1 MMIEVRESSQAGE
14 ARRKAAELAQDLQLG
29 EVRSGAVAVVAMEMA
44 TNLVKHA
51 GNGTMFFQRVQE
63 NGSAGLRLLAIDKGP
78 GITDVT
84 RALEDGHSTAGSMG
98 TGLGA
103 VRRLS
108 DQFEVYSASGMG
120 TLVRAEFWPEN
131 HATAHPPKMLVTGVV
146 SEPMQGEEECG
157 DGWGFRRFA
166 DSVVLMVVDG
176 LGHGVLAAEAA
187 REAENILAKARSDS
201 PLEILQDI
209 HGALRKTRGAAA
221 AVARINE
228 VKGLV
233 SFAGVGNISASI
245 LSPGLSRSLA
255 SHNGTVGHHMPR
267 VQEFTYPWN
276 ADSTLVMHSDG
287 LASRW
292 DLDRYPGIWSKH
304 PSVISGLLHRDF
316 CRRRDDVT
324 VLAAKTV

>member
-1 MMIEVRESSQAGE
+1 MMIEVSESSQTGE
-14 ARRKAAELAQDLQLG
+14 ARRKATELAQGLQLG
-29 EVRSGAVAVVAMEMA
+29 EIRTGAVALVATEMA

-51 GNGTMFFQRVQE
+51 GNGTMFLQRVQE
-63 NGSAGLRLLAIDKGP
+63 NGSSGLRLLAVDKGP
-78 GITDVT
+78 GIGDLT
-84 RALEDGHSTAGSMG
+84 RALQDGHSTAGSMG

-108 DQFEVYSASGMG
+108 DIFDVYSVAGAG
-120 TLVRAEFWPEN
+120 TLVRAEFWGDN
-131 HATAHPPKMLVTGVV
+131 HPNSPLSKLLVTGVV
-146 SEPMQGEEECG
+146 SEPLQGEEECG
-157 DGWGFRRFA
+157 DGWGIRRFA

-176 LGHGVLAAEAA
+176 LGHGMLAAEAA
-187 REAENILAKARSDS
+187 REAEHILANAQADS
-201 PLEILQDI
+201 PMNILQDI
-209 HGALRKTRGAAA
+209 HDALRKTRGAAA

-228 VKGLV
+228 GKSLV

-245 LSPGLSRSLA
+245 VSPATSRSMA

-267 VQEFTYPWN
+267 IQEFTYPWN
-276 ADSTLVMHSDG
+276 ADSILVMHSDG
-287 LASRW
+287 LGSRW

-304 PSVISGLLHRDF
+304 PSVVSAMLHRDF

>member
-1 MMIEVRESSQAGE
+1 MMIEVSESSQAGE
-14 ARRKAAELAQDLQLG
+14 ARRKATELALDLQLD
-29 EVRSGAVAVVAMEMA
+29 EVRTGAVAVVATEMA

-51 GNGTMFFQRVQE
+51 GNGTMFLQRVQE
-63 NGSAGLRLLAIDKGP
+63 NGSSGLRLIAIDKGP
-78 GITDVT
+78 GIGDLTI
-84 RALEDGHSTAGSMG
+84 ALEDGRSTAGSMG

-108 DQFEVYSASGMG
+108 DRFEVYSASGMG
-120 TLVRAEFWPEN
+120 TLVRAEFWPG
-131 HATAHPPKMLVTGVV
+131 HHQDSPSSKMLVAGVV
-146 SEPMQGEEECG
+146 SEPMHGEEECG

-166 DSVVLMVVDG
+166 DSVVLMVLDG

-187 REAENILAKARSDS
+187 REGERILAKAQTDS
-201 PLEILQDI
+201 PLTILQDV
-209 HGALRKTRGAAA
+209 HDALRKTRGAAV

-228 VKGLV
+228 GKGLV
-233 SFAGVGNISASI
+233 SFAGVGNISAAI
-245 LSPGLSRSLA
+245 ISPGLSRSLA

-267 VQEFTYPWN
+267 VQEFTYPWDAN
-276 ADSTLVMHSDG
+276 SILVMHSDG

-304 PSVISGLLHRDF
+304 PSVISAMLHRDF

-324 VLAAKTV
+324 VLAAKIV

>member
-1 MMIEVRESSQAGE
+1 MMIEVRESSQTGE
-14 ARRKAAELAQDLQLG
+14 ARRKAAELAQDLHLG
-29 EVRSGAVAVVAMEMA
+29 ETRSGAVAVVATEMA

-51 GNGTMFFQRVQE
+51 GNGTMFLQRVQE
-63 NGSAGLRLLAIDKGP
+63 NGSSGLRLMAIDKGP
-78 GITDVT
+78 GIADVT
-84 RALEDGHSTAGSMG
+84 RALQDGQSTAGSMG

-108 DQFEVYSASGMG
+108 DQFELYSASGVG
-120 TLVRAEFWPEN
+120 TLVRAEFWPDN
-131 HATAHPPKMLVTGVV
+131 HHAHSPMLITGVV
-146 SEPMQGEEECG
+146 SEPIHGEEECG

-166 DSVVLMVVDG
+166 DSVVLMVLDG

-187 REAENILAKARSDS
+187 REGERILAKAQSDS
-201 PLEILQDI
+201 PLELLQDI
-209 HGALRKTRGAAA
+209 HDALRKTRGAAV
-221 AVARINE
+221 AVARIKE
-228 VKGLV
+228 GKGLV

-245 LSPGLSRSLA
+245 ISPGLSRSLA

-276 ADSTLVMHSDG
+276 VDSILVMHSDG

-304 PSVISGLLHRDF
+304 PSVISAMLHRDF

-324 VLAAKTV
+324 VLAAKTI